1 MPFAIQP
8 QDKGSSILP
17 CIPLMCVLQVRDAVA
32 VMQLLMYL
40 EKAVP
45 EGKESELS
53 AAEYVNERR
62 G

>member
-1 MPFAIQP
+1 
-8 QDKGSSILP
+8 
-17 CIPLMCVLQVRDAVA
+17 MCTLQVRDAVA

-45 EGKESELS
+45 QGKESELS

-62 G
+62 R